1 MVFLQAK
8 EGFPVSCQL
17 LQFLQRGLLLTTLSP
32 ATESSCSSFN
42 VHIEVEYLVCRLSV
56 VLPYCLS
63 WLWVKGSRLKKDQE
77 LRFQTRRG
85 EAEVPAQEMQQN
97 SAGRSGVEETRK
109 QGCCDSGIVKD
120 FSVCT
125 PWLPYS
131 LL

>member
-63 WLWVKGSRLKKDQE
+63 WLWVKNALLKDRKGHRHREGSVKTDRNRND
-77 LRFQTRRG
+77 
-85 EAEVPAQEMQQN
+85 V
-97 SAGRSGVEETRK
+97 SASQGLLAAARS
-109 QGCCDSGIVKD
+109 
-120 FSVCT
+120 
-125 PWLPYS
+125 
-131 LL
+131 